1 MKKVRRAQ
9 FIEYLK
15 GALAHL
21 YDSEYLRQTPLVA
34 IFGITDRFDASMI
47 LRNILSEAIEA
58 IKPLASDP
66 HPDRAWRIYDSLY
79 YCYVQRLSQ
88 QAVAD
93 QLGLS
98 VRHLR
103 REQRAALSV
112 LAETLCQEHGLH
124 TLFIDDPPC
133 GDDFEYDP
141 LQELEWLRG
150 DSSEAPLVLST
161 HLSDI
166 LGLTRQLAAEY
177 QVTVQTHLESN
188 LPPLAVHPVAFDQIM
203 LSLLSN
209 AITACPNKPVVVK
222 VAVQAE
228 YVVIDI
234 AGEKTTQ
241 QRAAPRNLEFQNER
255 RYEVA
260 RQLTALSKGTIQIDE
275 AHELF
280 SARLALPYVQQA
292 PVLVVDDN
300 PDMLQ
305 IIQRYAQDSRYRI
318 VATQSATQAMELAK
332 QIPPV
337 AIILDVMIP
346 QIDGWKLLG
355 RFREHPATSKVPV
368 IICTVLPQEELAIS
382 LGAVAFLKKPFSRQD
397 FLAALDP
404 WVEPGE

>member
-1 MKKVRRAQ
+1 
-9 FIEYLK
+9 
-15 GALAHL
+15 
-21 YDSEYLRQTPLVA
+21 
-34 IFGITDRFDASMI
+34 
-47 LRNILSEAIEA
+47 
-58 IKPLASDP
+58 
-66 HPDRAWRIYDSLY
+66 
-79 YCYVQRLSQ
+79 
-88 QAVAD
+88 
-93 QLGLS
+93 
-98 VRHLR
+98 
-103 REQRAALSV
+103 
-112 LAETLCQEHGLH
+112 
-124 TLFIDDPPC
+124 
-133 GDDFEYDP
+133 
-141 LQELEWLRG
+141 
-150 DSSEAPLVLST
+150 
-161 HLSDI
+161 
-166 LGLTRQLAAEY
+166 
-177 QVTVQTHLESN
+177 
-188 LPPLAVHPVAFDQIM
+188 VAFDQIM

-209 AITACPNKPVVVK
+209 AITTCPNKPVVVK
-222 VAVQAE
+222 ISVQKD

-234 AGEKTTQ
+234 TGEKTAQ
-241 QRAAPRNLEFQNER
+241 NRAVSRNLEFQNER

-260 RQLTALSKGTIQIDE
+260 RQLIALSKGTIQINE

-280 SARLALPYVQQA
+280 SARLSLPYVQQV

-382 LGAVAFLKKPFSRQD
+382 LGAVAFLKKPFSRQN